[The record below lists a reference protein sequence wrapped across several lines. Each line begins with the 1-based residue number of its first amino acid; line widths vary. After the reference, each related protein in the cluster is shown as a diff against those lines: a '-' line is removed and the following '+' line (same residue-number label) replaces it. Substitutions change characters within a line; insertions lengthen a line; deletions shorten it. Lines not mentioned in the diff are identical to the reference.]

1 MPRRK
6 RSSKA
11 LDEAYTRINGMTTI
25 DKDLDLGGDLTLTK
39 FKQAANKFSTDLD
52 AYNQTLSQLDQL
64 ANDLNA
70 DEKTLGD
77 FAERMLAA
85 VGARWGR
92 NSNEYEQAGHAR
104 TNASARSPPRR
115 RSPLNHKQGQGTEDE
130 SA

>member
-25 DKDLDLGGDLTLTK
+25 DKDLDLGGDLTLAK

-64 ANDLNA
+64 ANDLNT

-92 NSNEYEQAGHAR
+92 NSNEYEQAGWTR
-104 TNASARSPPRR
+104 
-115 RSPLNHKQGQGTEDE
+115 KDE
-130 SA
+130 RKRKIAAKKVQPAKP